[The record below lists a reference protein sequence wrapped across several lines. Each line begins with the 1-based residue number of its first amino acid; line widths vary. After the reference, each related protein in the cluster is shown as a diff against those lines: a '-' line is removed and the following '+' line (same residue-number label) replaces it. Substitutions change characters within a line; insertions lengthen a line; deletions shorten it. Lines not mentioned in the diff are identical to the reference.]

1 MAKIT
6 PKENFMKLV
15 NGGHPE
21 YVPYYTMMGE
31 PYLGEAAETFC
42 NPPIFNDTSFQGG
55 TDMWGVPYK
64 AASSGIDAMMPDT
77 GFHLFEDIEDWSK
90 AVKFPQAP
98 AVNELDWNA
107 LYENSIKMF
116 NIDRT
121 QTALKCG
128 PILGPF
134 QELVAMMGFENGL
147 AALYTD
153 PEECLAMF
161 MAMCDYLE
169 PYYTR
174 IIDEFKPDLWYML
187 DDTCAQEVPF
197 FSPEIYEQ
205 VFLPVYKRLAKP
217 ANDRGIPII
226 FHNCGKVEEFCDF
239 MLDFG
244 VSILEPTQLSND
256 LLMLKDKY
264 KNKMSFI
271 GGWDWNKVRP
281 LDYPNFNEEEL
292 RQTVRDSIDKY
303 APGGAY
309 GIIVWP
315 ISYPGDPVC
324 EQIKWILRD
333 ECHWYGRKAYGY
345 TGDDE

>member
-1 MAKIT
+1 MAKVT

-15 NGGHPE
+15 DGGHPD

-31 PYLGEAAETFC
+31 PYLGEAADVMMSAPTFDF
-42 NPPIFNDTSFQGG
+42 NPGMDA
-55 TDMWGVPYK
+55 WGVPQK
-64 AASSGIDAMMPDT
+64 APSTGVAAAMPDT
-77 GFHLFEDIEDWSK
+77 GTILLNDIEDWSK
-90 AVKFPQAP
+90 VLKFPK
-98 AVNELDWNA
+98 VNEFDWEKA
-107 LYENSIKMF
+107 YEAGLKQF

-121 QTALKCG
+121 QSAVKCG
-128 PILGPF
+128 PGFMPF
-134 QELVAMMGFENGL
+134 QELVALMGFSGGL
-147 AALYTD
+147 EALYTD
-153 PEECLAMF
+153 PEEVSAMLN
-161 MAMCDYLE
+161 AMVDVIE
-169 PYYTR
+169 PTFEKTLDVY
-174 IIDEFKPDLWYML
+174 KPDLWYML

-197 FSPEIYEQ
+197 FSPAIYKE
-205 VFLPVYKRLAKP
+205 VFLPIYKRMAKA
-217 ANDRGIPII
+217 ANDRGIPVI
-226 FHNCGKVEEFCDF
+226 FHNCGKIEEFCDF
-239 MLDFG
+239 MLEFG

-333 ECHWYGRKAYGY
+333 ECHWYGRKIYGY
-345 TGDDE
+345 TGE